1 MIVSCSRCSSRYRV
15 SEDKLPTSGGNI
27 QCPSCGHVFFVE
39 PPKPAAELL
48 QALPEGAEASVEDDG
63 MPTTVGMTA
72 AQLLAGA
79 QGVAAPVPDLS
90 ERPQVKG
97 DAWKLKTSFGLVYDF
112 PDTASLQAW
121 LSGREDLD
129 GYLLSRDGTDY
140 KALDQHREVM
150 TPALRA
156 KITAA
161 AAGLTRKPAPV
172 PSASNLAARGAEPAA
187 PEVKKAEPRTSS
199 EFKKP
204 EPRTSAEFKKPEVNQ
219 ELAKSVE
226 PVSAPGGKAKAPK
239 GPSSRTSAPARPA
252 ARPKPRPRGG
262 LPVEEKPNRLPLLIG
277 VVVVLLIGAATLHF
291 TGVVNLGRLFK
302 GRDAAPVAQGNG
314 RPASAPAGPEAPPLT
329 LPPPPAD
336 PGGSGEDGP
345 GSLSPFSQDGH
356 IRSLIQQAEQEMGA
370 REYDQAIATL
380 ESARNLAPDNP
391 EIFRLLERAWSRQGD
406 REKAREARERYEA
419 LEASP

>member
-79 QGVAAPVPDLS
+79 QGVAAPVPEIS
-90 ERPQVKG
+90 ERPQTKG

-172 PSASNLAARGAEPAA
+172 PSASNMAARGAEPAPA
-187 PEVKKAEPRTSS
+187 EAKKAEPRTSV
-199 EFKKP
+199 
-204 EPRTSAEFKKPEVNQ
+204 EFKKPEVNQ
-219 ELAKSVE
+219 DLAKSAE
-226 PVSAPGGKAKAPK
+226 PSSGPGAKTRAPK
-239 GPSSRTSAPARPA
+239 GPTSRTSAPARPA

-302 GRDAAPVAQGNG
+302 GRDAGPVAQGSSV
-314 RPASAPAGPEAPPLT
+314 PASAPAGPAAPPLT
-329 LPPPPAD
+329 LPPPPAEAGA
-336 PGGSGEDGP
+336 GGAEGP

-356 IRSLIQQAEQEMGA
+356 IRALIQQAEQELGE
-370 REYDQAIATL
+370 REYDKAIATL

-406 REKAREARERYEA
+406 RDKAREARERYEA